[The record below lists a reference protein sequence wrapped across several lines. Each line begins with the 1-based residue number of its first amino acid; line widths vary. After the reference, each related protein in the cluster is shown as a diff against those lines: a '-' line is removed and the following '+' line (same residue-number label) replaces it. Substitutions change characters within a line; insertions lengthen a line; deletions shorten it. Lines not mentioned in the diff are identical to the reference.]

1 VEPPDMSLLVG
12 LLIEVGHPVPAAAIG
27 GIQLKL
33 AKLAEETQLFLESEK
48 VDEEEDEAVEDEEA
62 DPVLTL
68 IPLLPNSE
76 WACTWRELL
85 SESLDIAV
93 EVCATVLPDP
103 NEPAPVEAPLLSPS
117 PSPSPPPSP
126 SPGDEQAKE
135 EEEEPHFEMLKETNK
150 YLEQRLATAV
160 KKEAD
165 LIEIERAM
173 KEMGVLKHYL
183 LELAVRRKREL
194 VSDGERAMHA
204 IYLSGEAPCRISQ
217 ATVLPAEDLMNRTV
231 EFYLKIVEDALAK
244 LIKQLKELGWEPPAE
259 EGDEDAE
266 DAPSEEGA
274 DAEEAL
280 PLEAPAV
287 GEAPAVEIDR
297 EAIAVLMPQKEML
310 DAEIEALKELL
321 PEEQEEE
328 AAEAEDGQEPLA
340 IGGPST
346 KEDPVPLA
354 IAN

>member
-1 VEPPDMSLLVG
+1 M
-12 LLIEVGHPVPAAAIG
+12 IG
-27 GIQLKL
+27 
-33 AKLAEETQLFLESEK
+33 
-48 VDEEEDEAVEDEEA
+48 
-62 DPVLTL
+62 
-68 IPLLPNSE
+68 
-76 WACTWRELL
+76 ELL
-85 SESLDIAV
+85 STNSLCFRSLV
-93 EVCATVLPDP
+93 GNRQQKRVMKMLRYMPMSQ
-103 NEPAPVEAPLLSPS
+103 LLCISVS
-117 PSPSPPPSP
+117 
-126 SPGDEQAKE
+126 
-135 EEEEPHFEMLKETNK
+135 
-150 YLEQRLATAV
+150 QRLCF
-160 KKEAD
+160 
-165 LIEIERAM
+165 L
-173 KEMGVLKHYL
+173 
-183 LELAVRRKREL
+183 
-194 VSDGERAMHA
+194 
-204 IYLSGEAPCRISQ
+204 Q
-217 ATVLPAEDLMNRTV
+217 
-231 EFYLKIVEDALAK
+231 
-244 LIKQLKELGWEPPAE
+244 
-259 EGDEDAE
+259 